1 MNLRTRIRLLAT
13 VALVAIAAALVVPR
27 FAGSHED
34 GLAGATTAALV
45 FFALLLVGLVCGV
58 WSAVATLR
66 HWRLLPV
73 LTRASGLFP
82 LLIVL
87 VVAILFAIPVRT
99 RVDLEPDAN
108 TPATPPPTPTAV
120 PPS

>member
-1 MNLRTRIRLLAT
+1 MTLRTRIRLLSS
-13 VALVAIAAALVVPR
+13 VALFAIAAALVLPR

-45 FFALLLVGLVCGV
+45 FFGLLLVGVVCGV

-82 LLIVL
+82 ITIVL
-87 VVAILFAIPVRT
+87 VVAVLFAIPVRT
-99 RVDLEPDAN
+99 RVDLEPDSTTPEN
-108 TPATPPPTPTAV
+108 TAPTPTAV